1 MTFFKSIKK
10 DILFVSIIYIVIGYL
25 LLSKG
30 SSCVE
35 LVITIL
41 GYSLM
46 AIGIFEIIRY
56 FITKID
62 DRYKRNG
69 FILGVGLMALAIVIL
84 ICKYSLSDIATVAFG
99 VAVFVSGALKIQD
112 GIDAKKIGTKSFGT
126 YMILMIIC
134 FAFGA
139 LIIINY
145 FYFLDYR
152 WLYVVSGLGMMFS
165 GISDLFSNIYLAIIK
180 TKYEKAKE
188 KDVEIKEDIKEEIKE
203 EEPIKKAE
211 FTRIDV
217 DDSEKEEPLE

>member
-1 MTFFKSIKK
+1 M
-10 DILFVSIIYIVIGYL
+10 
-25 LLSKG
+25 
-30 SSCVE
+30 
-35 LVITIL
+35 
-41 GYSLM
+41 
-46 AIGIFEIIRY
+46 
-56 FITKID
+56 
-62 DRYKRNG
+62 
-69 FILGVGLMALAIVIL
+69 

-99 VAVFVSGALKIQD
+99 VAIFVSGALKIQD

-203 EEPIKKAE
+203 EEHIKKAE